1 MRKKPPRGRDG
12 HGRDQIVPK
21 VDVIRQ
27 KREDTLIQALRDA
40 CGLDFAPGLRA
51 GATLQMLRNRTDRS
65 LRERVHDA
73 RK

>member
-1 MRKKPPRGRDG
+1 MVVTRSRRKS
-12 HGRDQIVPK
+12 
-21 VDVIRQ
+21 DVIRQ
-27 KREDTLIQALRDA
+27 KREDTFIQALRDA